1 VRHFCFHFPQ
11 LIRFSIRL
19 AIAVGLLY
27 AGLAQAKIVE
37 EVIKVPV
44 KVNDAYGKPIA
55 QDILVTVYFD
65 DAAPKP
71 YPVLVLNHGRAPE
84 PEKRAAMGRVRT
96 SANSRWLARLGFVV
110 AVPTRI
116 GYGDSGGEDV
126 EETGPCNRKNYP
138 PGYTAAAEQT
148 LQVLEFMRQRP
159 DTAKDRAVIMGQ
171 SFGGATA
178 ITVAAKNPPGVQA
191 TINFAGGG
199 GGNPA
204 TMPQNPCATP
214 LLERMFAAYGKTA
227 RTPTLWVYTENDM
240 FFGPKFPKQWFD
252 AFKAAGGVGEYVL
265 FPPNG
270 ESGHGLFTQA
280 PEVWRARVI
289 AFLQANGYPDIRAP
303 EARETPAPADK
314 KE

>member
-1 VRHFCFHFPQ
+1 MHHFYSC
-11 LIRFSIRL
+11 
-19 AIAVGLLY
+19 LLRILRGC
-27 AGLAQAKIVE
+27 AGLALAAGLLCAGAAQAKLVE
-37 EVIKVPV
+37 EVTKVPV
-44 KVNDAYGKPIA
+44 KVSDAYGKAIA
-55 QDILVTVYFD
+55 QDIVVTVYFD

-96 SANSRWLARLGFVV
+96 SANSRWLARLGFMV

-126 EETGPCNRKNYP
+126 EDTGPCTRKNYP
-138 PGYTAAAEQT
+138 PGYAAAAQQT
-148 LQVLEFMRQRP
+148 VQLLEFMRQRP
-159 DTAKDRAVIMGQ
+159 DTAKDRAVVMGQ
-171 SFGGATA
+171 SMGGATA
-178 ITVAAKNPPGVQA
+178 ITVAAMNPSGVQA
-191 TINFAGGG
+191 IVNFAGGG

-214 LLERMFAAYGKTA
+214 LLERMFATYGKTA
-227 RTPTLWVYTENDM
+227 RIPTLWVYTENDM
-240 FFGPKFPKQWFD
+240 YFGPKFPKQWFD

-280 PEVWRARVI
+280 PEVWQARVI
-289 AFLQANGYPDIRAP
+289 AFLQANGYPDIRMP
-303 EARETPAPADK
+303 EAKASAPPADK